1 MNKTSKTKIF
11 LLIGGVIGLV
21 LLQRELLIPV
31 AKDVAKSDLFLI
43 QSNDQASNMS
53 QSSPMTELAF
63 QHCNKHL
70 KASLDEKTTVTLPEK
85 ALNAWSLGN
94 YEYVV
99 SAEAGVSHEGSAPK
113 KHKYVCRIA
122 YNNGDDTSGAPE
134 FDNWSLVGISKVDD
148 EP

>member
-1 MNKTSKTKIF
+1 MNKMSKTKVF
-11 LLIGGVIGLV
+11 LLIAGVIGLV
-21 LLQRELLIPV
+21 VMQREWMIPV

-43 QSNDQASNMS
+43 QSNDQGSNMS

-70 KASLDEKTTVTLPEK
+70 KADLDEKTTVTLPAK
-85 ALNAWSLGN
+85 PLNAWSLGN

-99 SAEAGVSHEGSAPK
+99 SAEADVSHEGAASK
-113 KHKYVCRIA
+113 KHKYVCRIS

-134 FDNWSLVGISKVDD
+134 FDNWSLVGMSKVDD
-148 EP
+148 GH